1 MKHIGIIT
9 IFLVLFLFT
18 SVFASEFNTITAT
31 KVSPNDVK
39 VTVPLTLKNVRAMS
53 ALDLPLKYSKGVTL
67 EEVTFEGT
75 RSADFDFKY
84 ADIRSDQNTVII
96 GLIPMVYGQKKDLE
110 PGDGVIANLVFRVD
124 DPTVKTIDLATTTTT
139 DPDHSLMFVFND
151 ADGQMKADSP
161 ELSGLSVA
169 LSGKD
174 IGGNGIVPT
183 EFALK
188 QNSPNP
194 FNPTTSIAYDLP
206 KATNVRLDIFNV
218 LGQKVVTLV
227 DGFQNAG
234 TQNIIWDGRDQ
245 TGSSVASGIY
255 FYRISASDFSATKK
269 MMMLK

>member
-9 IFLVLFLFT
+9 VFLVLFLFT
-18 SVFASEFNTITAT
+18 SVFASDVNTITAS
-31 KVSPNDVK
+31 KVSPSGGK
-39 VTVPLTLKNVRAMS
+39 VTVPLTLKNVQAMS

-124 DPTVKTIDLATTTTT
+124 DPAIKTIELTTTTT
-139 DPDHSLMFVFND
+139 TNPDHSLMFVYND

-161 ELSGLSVA
+161 ELSGLLVN
-169 LSGKD
+169 LTGKD
-174 IGGNGIVPT
+174 TGGNMLPT

-194 FNPTTSIAYDLP
+194 FNPTTSISYDLP

-234 TQNIIWDGRDQ
+234 TQNVIWDGRDQ
-245 TGSSVASGIY
+245 SGSSVASGIY
-255 FYRISASDFSATKK
+255 FYRISASNFSATKK

>member
-9 IFLVLFLFT
+9 VFLALFLFT
-18 SVFASEFNTITAT
+18 SVFASDVNTIAAS
-31 KVSPNDVK
+31 KVSPNDGK
-39 VTVPLTLKNVRAMS
+39 VTVPLTLNNVQAMS

-67 EEVTFEGT
+67 EEVTFDGT

-110 PGDGVIANLVFRVD
+110 PGEGVIANLVFRVD
-124 DPTVKTIDLATTTTT
+124 DPTIKTIDLAITTTTN
-139 DPDHSLMFVFND
+139 PDHSLMFIHND
-151 ADGQMKADSP
+151 ADGQLKADAP
-161 ELSGLSVA
+161 ELSGLSVT
-169 LSGKD
+169 LSGKE
-174 IGGNGIVPT
+174 GGTIMLPK
-183 EFALK
+183 EFALR
-188 QNSPNP
+188 QNAPNP

-234 TQNIIWDGRDQ
+234 TQNVIWDGRDQ
-245 TGSSVASGIY
+245 SGSSVASGIY
-255 FYRISASDFSATKK
+255 FYRISAGDFSATKK